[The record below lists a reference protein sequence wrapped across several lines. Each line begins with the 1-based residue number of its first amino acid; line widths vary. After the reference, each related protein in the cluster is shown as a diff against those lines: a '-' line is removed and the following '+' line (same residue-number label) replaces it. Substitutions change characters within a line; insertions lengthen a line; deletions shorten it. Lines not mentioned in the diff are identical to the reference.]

1 MTRKFCS
8 RQIQKHSAAE
18 FIHQLLAPISAQDAL
33 FWNTSFIRNIFR
45 AGIGETL
52 KCFFFYW
59 CFSCPGPS
67 NTATVLKTLRL
78 KSDDEL
84 LSVLSIAR

>member
-52 KCFFFYW
+52 KCFFF
-59 CFSCPGPS
+59 FIDVFPARAL
-67 NTATVLKTLRL
+67 ATLQQY
-78 KSDDEL
+78 
-84 LSVLSIAR
+84 